1 MAKKKTLPCYAE
13 LAPDEQAR
21 VLCHIEDHLLTC
33 VRKGS
38 PANISDFAIWV
49 CNNLDT
55 TAVRTAL
62 DYLAKRPQTK

>member
-21 VLCHIEDHLLTC
+21 VLGHIEDHLLTC

-38 PANISDFAIWV
+38 PASISDFAIWI
-49 CNNLDT
+49 CNNLDSA
-55 TAVRTAL
+55 AVRTAL
-62 DYLAKRPQTK
+62 DYLAKHPQRK